1 MENTNNKTY
10 KRQDRS
16 VPDNV
21 RKQISNS
28 LKSYN
33 LNHPRGKASEGS
45 KWSQNISNG
54 LKADTG
60 GYWSHIKQKDKG
72 GEEGSDTTIQDIML

>member
-60 GYWSHIKQKDKG
+60 GYWSHIKKKEQ